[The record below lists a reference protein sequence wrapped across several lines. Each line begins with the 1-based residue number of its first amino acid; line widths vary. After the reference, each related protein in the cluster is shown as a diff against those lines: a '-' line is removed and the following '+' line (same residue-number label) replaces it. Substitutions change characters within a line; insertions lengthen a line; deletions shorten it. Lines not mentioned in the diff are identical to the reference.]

1 VTPPLAFQTRMQP
14 TDQTFHV
21 RADLAKLY
29 AGFYEGTSEWRELGA
44 VDKAA
49 NVLRLSQGV
58 DVRTVLDI
66 GAGEGAVLELL
77 ARAGLGTE
85 HHALEISPSGVAAI
99 ESRKIPSLQRCSLY
113 DGYHIPYE
121 DDRFDLAILSHVVEH
136 AEYPRRL
143 LYEAGRVARHVF
155 VEVPL
160 EENTRAPADYREDGV
175 GHINHYSHRTIRK
188 LLQSSGFTVLGEHH
202 ATTDYALLRYKYG
215 WRAVFKYGPKAV
227 LLRLFPRWA
236 LDRYTYV
243 GAMLCRSPRP
253 DAAAPPP

>member
-1 VTPPLAFQTRMQP
+1 MTNE
-14 TDQTFHV
+14 TFLI
-21 RADLAKLY
+21 RDDLRRLY
-29 AGFYEGTSEWRELGA
+29 SDFYDGTSAWRELGA
-44 VDKAA
+44 VDKAD
-49 NVLRLSQGV
+49 NVLRLAKSLEP
-58 DVRTVLDI
+58 RTVLDI

-77 ARAGLGTE
+77 GRAGLGQE

-99 ESRKIPSLQRCSLY
+99 ESRTIPSLRKVGLY

-121 DDRFDLAILSHVVEH
+121 DDRFDLAILSHVLEH

-160 EENTRAPADYREDGV
+160 EENSRAPHDWRDDGV

-188 LLQSSGFTVLGEHH
+188 LAQSSGFVVLAEHH
-202 ATTDYALLRYKYG
+202 ASTGYAVLRHKYG
-215 WRAVFKYGPKAV
+215 WRAVFKYGPKEA
-227 LLRLFPRWA
+227 LLRVFPRWA

-243 GAMLCRSPRP
+243 GAMLCRSPRLGP
-253 DAAAPPP
+253 AAAPP